1 MRKPTIKQYSKRV
14 VSAMVLAWFVGIAFG
29 MGVTVWQ
36 MIRAPDRAPDAV
48 SLDSLLTY
56 IGAPMGCGIAGYLT
70 KAAFENREKIRAQ
83 YIPEYDEKIT
93 EEECHEE
100 NRLETEIDEP

>member
-14 VSAMVLAWFVGIAFG
+14 VSAMVLAWFAGIVFG
-29 MGVTVWQ
+29 MGVVVWQ
-36 MIRAPDRAPDAV
+36 MIRAPDAV

-83 YIPEYDEKIT
+83 YIPEYDELKT
-93 EEECHEE
+93 EEVTNE
-100 NRLETEIDEP
+100 NQLETEADQP

>member
-36 MIRAPDRAPDAV
+36 MIRAPDAV

-56 IGAPMGCGIAGYLT
+56 IGAPMGCGIAGYLA
-70 KAAFENREKIRAQ
+70 KSAFENREKIRSK
-83 YIPEYDEKIT
+83 YIPEYDNLT
-93 EEECHEE
+93 EEMENEE
-100 NRLETEIDEP
+100 NRLGEEADEP

>member
-14 VSAMVLAWFVGIAFG
+14 VSAMVLAWFAGIAFG
-29 MGVTVWQ
+29 MGVVVWQ
-36 MIRAPDRAPDAV
+36 MIRAPDAV

-56 IGAPMGCGIAGYLT
+56 IGAPMGCGIAGYLA

-93 EEECHEE
+93 EEENHEE
-100 NRLETEIDEP
+100 NRLGEETDKP

>member
-1 MRKPTIKQYSKRV
+1 MRKTTIKQYSKRV

-36 MIRAPDRAPDAV
+36 MIRAPDAV

-56 IGAPMGCGIAGYLT
+56 IGAPMGCGIAGYLA
-70 KAAFENREKIRAQ
+70 KSAFENREKIKAQ
-83 YIPEYDEKIT
+83 YIPEYDNLM
-93 EEECHEE
+93 EEESNEE
-100 NRLETEIDEP
+100 NRLGAETDEP

>member
-14 VSAMVLAWFVGIAFG
+14 VSAMVLAWFAGIAFG

-36 MIRAPDRAPDAV
+36 MIRAPDAV

-56 IGAPMGCGIAGYLT
+56 IGAPMGCGIAGYLA
-70 KAAFENREKIRAQ
+70 KSAFENREKIRAQ

-93 EEECHEE
+93 EGMENEE
-100 NRLETEIDEP
+100 NRLGAETDEP